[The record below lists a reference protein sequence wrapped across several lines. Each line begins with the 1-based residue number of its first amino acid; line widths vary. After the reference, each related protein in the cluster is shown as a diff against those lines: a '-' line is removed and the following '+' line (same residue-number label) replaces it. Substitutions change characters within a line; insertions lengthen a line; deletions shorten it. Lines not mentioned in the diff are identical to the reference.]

1 MLRFRREVLR
11 IISEDSR
18 AAVEDQDLRFLRTN
32 RAEIVLERV
41 PRDLRQGAGEF
52 NPGGSCTDDHEGE
65 PCLSQLRVGGTLG
78 GFERL
83 EYLVTDC
90 GGFLDR
96 LEAGRPLAPL
106 VVAVVG

>member
-1 MLRFRREVLR
+1 MLRFCREVLR

-18 AAVEDQDLRFLRTN
+18 AAVEDQDLRFLPTN

-52 NPGGSCTDDHEGE
+52 NPRRPCTDDYECE
-65 PCLSQLRVGGTLG
+65 PCLPQLGVGGTLG
-78 GFERL
+78 GFGRVEN
-83 EYLVTDC
+83 LVTDC

-96 LEAGRPLAPL
+96 LEARRPLAPL
-106 VVAVVG
+106 